1 MRINRDKPK
10 KMKLTTK
17 DLSLEAD
24 VLLLLHTIESGVR
37 VFTPQTAT
45 RQSLLDFQQIVKT
58 IRMLE
63 SHRYIEGIDGLN
75 LLTSAGQSCI
85 DKVRLRGGLIEKG
98 RAVLAY
104 NQQEALK
111 VQSAPYCQRIEA
123 ISRN

>member
-24 VLLLLHTIESGVR
+24 ALLLLHTIESGVR
-37 VFTPQTAT
+37 VFTPQIEICE
-45 RQSLLDFQQIVKT
+45 SLLEFQQIVKT

-85 DKVRLRGGLIEKG
+85 DKVRLSGGLTERG
-98 RAVLAY
+98 RAVLACH
-104 NQQEALK
+104 QQEVLK
-111 VQSAPYCQRIEA
+111 VQSAPYCQRMEA
-123 ISRN
+123 LSRD